1 MNRVTLIV
9 TGAATA
15 AILGLGALALSYTD
29 STPSPVAPAPDL
41 SAQPAS
47 PTEDDGCGAYR
58 ARGIACEA
66 IAFEPMEITADPN
79 PGHEL
84 ATTGL

>member
-9 TGAATA
+9 TGTALA
-15 AILGLGALALSYTD
+15 AILGLGALALSPND
-29 STPSPVAPAPDL
+29 PTPSPTAPAPTL
-41 SAQPAS
+41 SAKPAA
-47 PTEDDGCGAYR
+47 EDDGCTAYR

-66 IAFEPMEITADPN
+66 IAFEAMEITADPN

-84 ATTGL
+84 AKNDL

>member
-9 TGAATA
+9 TGTA
-15 AILGLGALALSYTD
+15 AAALLGLGALALSPTA
-29 STPSPVAPAPDL
+29 SAPTPTAPAPTL
-41 SAQPAS
+41 SAKPA
-47 PTEDDGCGAYR
+47 PVEDDGCATYR

-66 IAFEPMEITADPN
+66 IAFEAMEITADPN

-84 ATTGL
+84 ANNGL